1 MKTTVKSFPFLL
13 ILFIFATAISCKKK
27 GSEEP
32 KIELSAKTVL
42 LTKSNWYL
50 SDNETKVGAGGTWGS
65 NYQGI
70 YDCRK
75 DDYLKFKTDNTGIS
89 DEGATKCNIQDP
101 QSVPFS
107 WSFSNSETKL
117 TFQNSTS
124 TIDVLSET
132 SLIVTYEDNTVIP
145 TRYNRLTFRH

>member
-1 MKTTVKSFPFLL
+1 MKTTVKSLPFLV
-13 ILFIFATAISCKKK
+13 ILFIFAPTTSCKKK

-32 KIELSAKTVL
+32 GIQLSAKTVL
-42 LTKSNWYL
+42 LTKSNWIL
-50 SDNETKVGAGGTWGS
+50 TNNETKVGSGGTWGS

-70 YDCRK
+70 YDCKK
-75 DDYLKFKTDNTGIS
+75 DDLLKFNTDNTGIA
-89 DEGATKCNIQDP
+89 DEGATKCNTQDP

-117 TFQNSTS
+117 TFQNSTA

-132 SLIVTYEDNTVIP
+132 SLIVTFEDNTVVP